1 MNPNTQ
7 GTLTILVSSILF
19 GSAGFWLVPGQAK
32 GAITGA
38 AAGAAVAAG
47 HVQQDRRLRQLIAKQ
62 QKSNNAHQIKVN
74 SLTAVTAQNRKNVE
88 KVFLAS
94 KQHQTRL
101 NELRDGSHFRQSAL
115 NPDEINGIK
124 TKLAALEL
132 KINKNSLSSDD
143 NIFNDADRIEIAS
156 RELENQV
163 NPAIEQ
169 SLPINHQDNFSNIEE
184 PVTTDQEE
192 ILEDK
197 TAQQVIEWF
206 KGKNIEVENY
216 YEPDPKIDGLLDE
229 LSLYLGDNYAILKR
243 FHRKLRSSVGKR
255 TRFELRDYDAR
266 AKRIHN
272 QYLKKLKSC
281 DYLLNGRLIKN
292 KESSDFI
299 IADSYNRSDIQG
311 FFDGGWFERFIYDKV
326 VELFDSEGVDY
337 QYLRNPKIAYE
348 NGDLS
353 ELDLFFLVN
362 GKPLLIEC
370 KAGQQYHAGIEKFN
384 NHGQRLNLNSDN
396 AIFVVLDI
404 DDAEAHIRTH
414 HWDITVADQNNFLD
428 RIKSLIE
435 IPENSQSLVDN
446 GEEEEEAGKEATATS
461 DDDSLETFFKKRNLN
476 LAPESRKFVFDEL
489 IKLFKGLDGSTISFN
504 DITKSL
510 RDSVQKESNLSRRKV
525 NEILNCLR
533 CADLFRD
540 AQKKPVRNTSEP
552 IDHMASLRLKVFE
565 TKCME
570 FYAGRILHLFDP
582 DFFEEPENITVFEAL
597 TLGSVPSLERVRYLK
612 ERQVNMRDAIA
623 NGDDDQT

>member
-1 MNPNTQ
+1 TV
-7 GTLTILVSSILF
+7 LVSSILF
-19 GSAGFWLVPGQAK
+19 GSAGFWLMPGQAK

-47 HVQQDRRLRQLIAKQ
+47 HVQQDRRLRHLMAKQ
-62 QKSNNAHQIKVN
+62 QKINNAHQIKVN

-101 NELRDGSHFRQSAL
+101 TELRDGSHSSQPAL
-115 NPDEINGIK
+115 NSDEINGIQ
-124 TKLAALEL
+124 TKLAELEL
-132 KINKNSLSSDD
+132 KINRNSVSPDD
-143 NIFNDADRIEIAS
+143 NISNDADRIETAS
-156 RELENQV
+156 RELENQA
-163 NPAIEQ
+163 NLTTEPA
-169 SLPINHQDNFSNIEE
+169 LPGNDQETFNNIEE
-184 PVTTDQEE
+184 PATTDQEE

-197 TAQQVIEWF
+197 TAQRVLEWF
-206 KGKNIEVENY
+206 KGKNIKVQNY

-229 LSLYLGDNYAILKR
+229 LSLYLGDNYAILKG

-255 TRFELRDYDAR
+255 TRFDLRDYDAR

-272 QYLKKLKSC
+272 QYIKKLKSC

-299 IADSYNRSDIQG
+299 IADSYNRPDIQG

-384 NHGQRLNLNSDN
+384 THGQRLDLNSDN

-404 DDAEAHIRTH
+404 DEAEAHIRTH

-435 IPENSQSLVDN
+435 THGASQSLVDN
-446 GEEEEEAGKEATATS
+446 GEEEEEAGKEAAAAS
-461 DDDSLETFFKKRNLN
+461 DDDSLETFFKKGNLN
-476 LAPESRKFVFDEL
+476 LAPESRKFVFNEL

-510 RDSVQKESNLSRRKV
+510 RDSVQTESNLSRRKV

-552 IDHMASLRLKVFE
+552 IAQIASLRSKIFE
-565 TKCME
+565 KKCME

-582 DFFEEPENITVFEAL
+582 DFFEEPENITVFESL
-597 TLGSVPSLERVRYLK
+597 TLGSAPSLERVRYLK
-612 ERQVNMRDAIA
+612 ERQVNMRDATS
-623 NGDDDQT
+623 NGDDEQT

>member
-1 MNPNTQ
+1 M
-7 GTLTILVSSILF
+7 
-19 GSAGFWLVPGQAK
+19 
-32 GAITGA
+32 
-38 AAGAAVAAG
+38 
-47 HVQQDRRLRQLIAKQ
+47 
-62 QKSNNAHQIKVN
+62 
-74 SLTAVTAQNRKNVE
+74 
-88 KVFLAS
+88 
-94 KQHQTRL
+94 
-101 NELRDGSHFRQSAL
+101 
-115 NPDEINGIK
+115 
-124 TKLAALEL
+124 
-132 KINKNSLSSDD
+132 
-143 NIFNDADRIEIAS
+143 
-156 RELENQV
+156 
-163 NPAIEQ
+163 
-169 SLPINHQDNFSNIEE
+169 
-184 PVTTDQEE
+184 
-192 ILEDK
+192 
-197 TAQQVIEWF
+197 
-206 KGKNIEVENY
+206 
-216 YEPDPKIDGLLDE
+216 LDE

-255 TRFELRDYDAR
+255 TRFDLRDYDSR

-292 KESSDFI
+292 KELSDFI
-299 IADSYNRSDIQG
+299 VADSYNRSDIQG

-384 NHGQRLNLNSDN
+384 THGQRLNLNSDN

-404 DDAEAHIRTH
+404 DEAEAHIRTH

-435 IPENSQSLVDN
+435 THGSSQSLVDN
-446 GEEEEEAGKEATATS
+446 GEEEEEAGKEASATS

-476 LAPESRKFVFDEL
+476 LAPESRKFLFDEL

-552 IDHMASLRLKVFE
+552 IDHMASLRSKVFE

-570 FYAGRILHLFDP
+570 FYSGRILHLFDP
-582 DFFEEPENITVFEAL
+582 DFFEEPENITIFESL
-597 TLGSVPSLERVRYLK
+597 TLGSAPSLERVKYLK
-612 ERQVNMRDAIA
+612 ERQVNMRVAIS
-623 NGDDDQT
+623 NDDDLA